1 VLETTYEAE
10 GHFEI
15 NSLDFTWSRVTLE
28 QFREIDPQFV
38 VMTYVDLST
47 RDASISI
54 VVSLIISNPAT

>member
-47 RDASISI
+47 RDAST
-54 VVSLIISNPAT
+54 VSLLSFLS